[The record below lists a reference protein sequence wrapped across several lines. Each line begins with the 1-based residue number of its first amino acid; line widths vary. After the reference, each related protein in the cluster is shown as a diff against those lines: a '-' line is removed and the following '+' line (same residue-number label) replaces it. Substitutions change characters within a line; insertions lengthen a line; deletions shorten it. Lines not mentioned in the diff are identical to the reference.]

1 MSCYAGSGTGVSV
14 WELHIV
20 ERSADGT
27 LTGYTLPPAVWW
39 EALSPLLRVEENGGR
54 WYAMLGRELVDI
66 TDKLPEDA
74 EPEGLRC
81 GDYIHFVPADG
92 AMAVMADA
100 WLDGEGLLPTVC
112 YAVDVQA
119 EITCRDGVF
128 TVQAFHL
135 NVLKD

>member
-1 MSCYAGSGTGVSV
+1 MRGKRR
-14 WELHIV
+14 L
-20 ERSADGT
+20 
-27 LTGYTLPPAVWW
+27 L
-39 EALSPLLRVEENGGR
+39 PLLLAGLLLSGCGAGTEPNAASLGASASPPPRGIRFRRDGGR

-66 TDKLPEDA
+66 TDRLPEDA

-81 GDYIHFVPADG
+81 GDCIHFVPADG
-92 AMAVMADA
+92 AVAVMADA
-100 WLDGEGLLPTVC
+100 WLAGEGLPPTVC

-119 EITCRDGVF
+119 EFTCRDGMF

>member
-20 ERSADGT
+20 ERSADGA
-27 LTGYTLPPAVWW
+27 LTGYTLPCAAW

-66 TDKLPEDA
+66 TDRLPEDA

-81 GDYIHFVPADG
+81 GDYIHFAPADG
-92 AMAVMADA
+92 A
-100 WLDGEGLLPTVC
+100 WRWWPTRGWT
-112 YAVDVQA
+112 AR
-119 EITCRDGVF
+119 TCRPPSVTRWMCRRRSPAG
-128 TVQAFHL
+128 TVRSPFRRFI
-135 NVLKD
+135 

>member
-1 MSCYAGSGTGVSV
+1 M
-14 WELHIV
+14 

-27 LTGYTLPPAVWW
+27 LTGYTLPPAVRW
-39 EALSPLLRVEENGGR
+39 ETLSPLLRVEENGGR

-74 EPEGLRC
+74 GPEGLRC

-92 AMAVMADA
+92 AVAGMADA
-100 WLDGEGLLPTVC
+100 WLAGEGLLPAVC

-119 EITCRDGVF
+119 EFTCRDGVF
-128 TVQAFHL
+128 TVRAFHL